1 MKADSYLAA
10 KSLNEVLTARALKDT
25 DTLWLTLY
33 YRDKV
38 YRTLTYGELYEGAL
52 KWAGELLKRGISS
65 GARVLIILPTGV
77 PFYES
82 YLGVLLS
89 GGIPVPLYP
98 PVRMDRLGDYR
109 RNLTTIVDNST
120 ARFIVTDRKI
130 RPFLG
135 FAPEAVSVIV
145 PSEVGKEIP
154 EALPAVDGDQIAL
167 IQYTSGATGTQKGAV
182 ITHGNLLANIRA
194 MGRALDVREE
204 DKAVSWLPLYHDMGL
219 IGNMLGALYWGVELV
234 ALSPIDFL
242 RRPSRWLRM
251 ISNSGGTISAAPN
264 FAYSLISRKVRES
277 EISGLDLSKWRVALC
292 GAEPISE
299 VTVSLFKERFAPF
312 GFDPGAF
319 FPAYG
324 LAENTLAVTFSELG
338 KPPVIAEVDA
348 EKLYIE
354 GVVTEP
360 AKGKKSRKIVSVGKP
375 IEGVTVKI
383 VGRDGGQLPPGHQGE
398 LVVNGPSVMR
408 GYWRN
413 DEETKRAIKEDGLHT
428 GDLGFT
434 MGGEYFICGRIKD
447 LLIKGGRNY
456 FAEDIELAAS
466 QVDGVRQGG
475 IVAFSI
481 YGEGGEEEIVVIVEA
496 VSHREEL
503 AAEVSAMVSEV
514 TGLRPDRVEVIAPRS
529 IPKTSSGKLQRYKA
543 RQWYL
548 EGRLGV
554 GGGLSKSGF
563 VSSLFGAL
571 RALFGAY
578 DKKGGK

>member
-1 MKADSYLAA
+1 MKADRYPSAV
-10 KSLNEVLTARALKDT
+10 SLNEVLEARAKEDSKK
-25 DTLWLTLY
+25 LWLTLY

-52 KWAGELLKRGISS
+52 GWAGEFMSRGISP
-65 GARVLIILPTGV
+65 GGRVLVILPTGV

-82 YLGVLLS
+82 YLGVLLA

-98 PVRMDRLGDYR
+98 PIRMDRLGDYR
-109 RNLTTIVDNST
+109 RNLTHIVENSG

-135 FAPEAVSVIV
+135 FAPEAVTAIV
-145 PSEVGKEIP
+145 PSEVGKEAP
-154 EALPAVDGDQIAL
+154 GELPSVSGDHIAL
-167 IQYTSGATGTQKGAV
+167 IQYTSGSTGAQKGAV
-182 ITHGNLLANIRA
+182 ITHENLLANIRA
-194 MGRALDVREE
+194 IGKALDVRE
-204 DKAVSWLPLYHDMGL
+204 DDVAVSWLPLYHDMGL

-264 FAYSLISRKVRES
+264 FAYSLVSRKLRES
-277 EISGLDLSKWRVALC
+277 EIAGLDLSRWRVALC
-292 GAEPISE
+292 GAEPISAE
-299 VTVSLFKERFAPF
+299 TVSHFTEKYAPF
-312 GFDPGAF
+312 GFDSGAF

-324 LAENTLAVTFSELG
+324 LAENTLAVTFSTLG
-338 KPPVIAEVDA
+338 KPPVMAEVDL
-348 EKLYIE
+348 EKLYLE
-354 GVVTEP
+354 GVVVEP
-360 AKGKKSRKIVSVGKP
+360 AEGRKSRKIVSVGKP
-375 IEGVTVKI
+375 LDSVTVTI
-383 VGRDGGQLPPGHQGE
+383 VGRDGVALPSGHQGE
-398 LVVNGPSVMR
+398 VVVKGPSVMR
-408 GYWRN
+408 GYWKN
-413 DEETKRAIKEDGLHT
+413 EEETGRALKEDGLHT

-434 MGGEYFICGRIKD
+434 LDGDYFICGRIKD

-456 FAEDIELAAS
+456 FAEDIEDAAS

-475 IVAFSI
+475 IAAFSV
-481 YGEGGEEEIVVIVEA
+481 YGEGGDEEIVVIVEA

-503 AAEVSAMVSEV
+503 AAEVSKMVSEI
-514 TGLRPDRVEVIAPRS
+514 TGLRPDRVEVTSPKS

-548 EGRLGV
+548 EGRLGL
-554 GGGLSKSGF
+554 GGKVSEVGF
-563 VSSLFGAL
+563 VTTLLGML
-571 RALFGAY
+571 KALFGAD